1 MEADKPY
8 DAYDAVALEVRPL
21 EKRIEQLEEK
31 INVIALAL
39 LPNGYIKEKRATKIM
54 REFGEKRKI
63 KFCCSLCGKSV
74 VNKDLYCRNCG
85 ATLYG
90 ITVGRVNN
98 G

>member
-8 DAYDAVALEVRPL
+8 DAYDAVVLEVRPL
-21 EKRIEQLEEK
+21 EKRIERLEEK

-54 REFGEKRKI
+54 REFGEKRMV

-74 VNKDLYCRNCG
+74 ANKDLYCPTCG
-85 ATLYG
+85 ARMDG
-90 ITVGRVNN
+90 E
-98 G
+98 